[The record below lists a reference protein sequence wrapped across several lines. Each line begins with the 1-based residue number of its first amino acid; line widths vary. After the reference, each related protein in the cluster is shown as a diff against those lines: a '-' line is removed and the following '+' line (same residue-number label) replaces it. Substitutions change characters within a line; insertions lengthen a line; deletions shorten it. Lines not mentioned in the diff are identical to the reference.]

1 MIYQVQVEFNREFL
15 EISGNQITIG
25 VKSKPVKGQANK
37 EILKSL
43 SKYFG
48 ISSKQILIKSGHM
61 STKKIIEIQEK
72 II

>member
-1 MIYQVQVEFNREFL
+1 MQVEFNREFL

-25 VKSKPVKGQANK
+25 VKSKPVNGQANK

-48 ISSKQILIKSGHM
+48 ISSKQILIKSGHR
-61 STKKIIEIQEK
+61 STKKLLRFK
-72 II
+72 KR